1 MAYSMTPSESL
12 SLAWTYLAPGREQS
26 AFPHGFWPDVAR
38 VAMAM
43 FEQQSTDPKL
53 DFRPTRCERG
63 NYPERVIAKRKFV
76 GLDLD
81 KLEINL

>member
-1 MAYSMTPSESL
+1 MSPNECLA
-12 SLAWTYLAPGREQS
+12 LAWTYCAPKRIPSE
-26 AFPHGFWPDVAR
+26 FPRGFWPDVAR

-43 FEQQSTDPKL
+43 FEQQTAEPVL

-63 NYPERVIAKRKFV
+63 SYPEVRTTSKKLA
-76 GLDLD
+76 GLDLG